1 MDNEFIHE
9 SQDIVIG
16 NDCGR
21 FVVSVKV
28 EVGSNDMVTLPVAV
42 WNYGAIVSALIR
54 SRYSENEV
62 EAIMRNLLGK
72 KMDAENEFEALN
84 TWCNQCKTRAAYLMN
99 LGEKEYDLV
108 SEEWQERCKATLE
121 KAKKEKLAAILAYD
135 TSDKVNGFILN
146 GMLIPWSKNDPNS
159 PNVEKRMGLRQ
170 NIADKVAL
178 GEKNISIWLK
188 GMSFTMPCAQAEV
201 LMRSIENYAYEC
213 FNVTAAH
220 KKAVSE
226 LTTIEEVEAYDYK
239 AGYPKMLEMS
249 VE

>member
-1 MDNEFIHE
+1 MNENLVNE
-9 SQDIVIG
+9 SQDIEITY
-16 NDCGR
+16 DCGR

-28 EVGSNDMVTLPVAV
+28 GMGSEDMVTLPVAV

-54 SRYSENEV
+54 YKYSESEV

-135 TSDKVNGFILN
+135 TSSDVNGFMLN
-146 GMLIPWSKNDPNS
+146 GNKVWLDKETRVGLMNSTQITRDMGHDTTTLWFDGYKLEVRCDMAIMLLSS
-159 PNVEKRMGLRQ
+159 LEMY
-170 NIADKVAL
+170 AL
-178 GEKNISIWLK
+178 
-188 GMSFTMPCAQAEV
+188 
-201 LMRSIENYAYEC
+201 EC

-239 AGYPKMLEMS
+239 TGYPKQLDIKL
-249 VE
+249 

>member
-1 MDNEFIHE
+1 MNENLVNE
-9 SQDIVIG
+9 SQDIEITY
-16 NDCGR
+16 DCGR
-21 FVVSVKV
+21 FVASVKV
-28 EVGSNDMVTLPVAV
+28 GMGSDRMVTLPVAV

-54 SRYSENEV
+54 SRYSQSEV

-72 KMDAENEFEALN
+72 KMDAADEFEALN

-135 TSDKVNGFILN
+135 TSSDVNGFMLN
-146 GMLIPWSKNDPNS
+146 GNKVWLDKETRVGLMNSTQITRDMGHDTTTLWFDGYKLEVRCDMAIMLLSS
-159 PNVEKRMGLRQ
+159 LEM
-170 NIADKVAL
+170 
-178 GEKNISIWLK
+178 
-188 GMSFTMPCAQAEV
+188 
-201 LMRSIENYAYEC
+201 YAMEC

-239 AGYPKMLEMS
+239 TGYPKQLDINL
-249 VE
+249 

>member
-1 MDNEFIHE
+1 MNENLVNE
-9 SQDIVIG
+9 SQDIEITY
-16 NDCGR
+16 DCGR
-21 FVVSVKV
+21 FVASVKV
-28 EVGSNDMVTLPVAV
+28 GMGSDSMVTLPVAV

-54 SRYSENEV
+54 SRYSESEV

-121 KAKKEKLAAILAYD
+121 KAKKEKLAAIIAYD
-135 TSDKVNGFILN
+135 TSSDVNGFMLN
-146 GMLIPWSKNDPNS
+146 GNKVWLDKETRVGLMNSTQITRDMGHDTTTLWFDGYKLEVRCDMAIMLLSS
-159 PNVEKRMGLRQ
+159 LEMY
-170 NIADKVAL
+170 AL
-178 GEKNISIWLK
+178 
-188 GMSFTMPCAQAEV
+188 
-201 LMRSIENYAYEC
+201 EC

-226 LTTIEEVEAYDYK
+226 LTTIEEVDAYDYK
-239 AGYPKMLEMS
+239 TGYPKQLDIKL
-249 VE
+249 

>member
-28 EVGSNDMVTLPVAV
+28 GMGSERMVTLPVAV
-42 WNYGAIVSALIR
+42 WNYDAIVSALIR
-54 SRYSENEV
+54 SRYSESEV
-62 EAIMRNLLGK
+62 EAIIRNLLSK

-135 TSDKVNGFILN
+135 TSSDVNGFMLN
-146 GMLIPWSKNDPNS
+146 GNKVWLDKGTRVGLMNS
-159 PNVEKRMGLRQ
+159 TT
-170 NIADKVAL
+170 IAKSAGQKTTTLWLGSMKLVVDCDKAIQLLSAL
-178 GEKNISIWLK
+178 E
-188 GMSFTMPCAQAEV
+188 M
-201 LMRSIENYAYEC
+201 YALEC
-213 FNVTAAH
+213 FNVTASH
-220 KKAVSE
+220 KQAVSE
-226 LTTIEEVEAYDYK
+226 LTTIEDVEAYDYK
-239 AGYPKMLEMS
+239 SGYPKMLEMNI
-249 VE
+249 

>member
-1 MDNEFIHE
+1 MNENLVNE
-9 SQDIVIG
+9 SQDIEITY
-16 NDCGR
+16 DCGR
-21 FVVSVKV
+21 FVASVKV
-28 EVGSNDMVTLPVAV
+28 GMGSERMVTLPVAV

-54 SRYSENEV
+54 SRYSESEV

-108 SEEWQERCKATLE
+108 SEEWRDRCKATLE
-121 KAKKEKLAAILAYD
+121 KAKKEKLEAILAYD
-135 TSDKVNGFILN
+135 TSSDVNGFMLN
-146 GMLIPWSKNDPNS
+146 GNKVWIDKETRVGLMNSIQITRDMGQDTTTLWFDGYKLEVRCDMAIMLLSS
-159 PNVEKRMGLRQ
+159 LEMY
-170 NIADKVAL
+170 AL
-178 GEKNISIWLK
+178 
-188 GMSFTMPCAQAEV
+188 
-201 LMRSIENYAYEC
+201 EC

-239 AGYPKMLEMS
+239 VGYPKQLDIKL
-249 VE
+249 

>member
-1 MDNEFIHE
+1 MDNEFMHE
-9 SQDIVIG
+9 SQIVIG

-28 EVGSNDMVTLPVAV
+28 GMGSEDMVTLPVAV

-54 SRYSENEV
+54 SRYSQSEV

-135 TSDKVNGFILN
+135 TSSDVNGFMLN
-146 GMLIPWSKNDPNS
+146 GNKVWLDKETRVGLMNSTQITRDLGHDTTTLWFDGYKLEVRCDMAIMLLSS
-159 PNVEKRMGLRQ
+159 LEMY
-170 NIADKVAL
+170 AL
-178 GEKNISIWLK
+178 
-188 GMSFTMPCAQAEV
+188 
-201 LMRSIENYAYEC
+201 EC

-239 AGYPKMLEMS
+239 TGYPKQLDIKL
-249 VE
+249 

>member
-1 MDNEFIHE
+1 MNENLVNE
-9 SQDIVIG
+9 SQDIEITY
-16 NDCGR
+16 DCGR
-21 FVVSVKV
+21 FVASVKV
-28 EVGSNDMVTLPVAV
+28 GMGSDRMVTLPVAV

-54 SRYSENEV
+54 SRYSQSEV

-108 SEEWQERCKATLE
+108 SEEWRERCKATLE
-121 KAKKEKLAAILAYD
+121 KAKKEKLEAILAYD
-135 TSDKVNGFILN
+135 TSSDVNGFMLN
-146 GMLIPWSKNDPNS
+146 GNKVWLDKGTRVGLMNSIQITRDMGQDTTTLWFDGYKLEVRCDMAIMLLSS
-159 PNVEKRMGLRQ
+159 LEMY
-170 NIADKVAL
+170 AL
-178 GEKNISIWLK
+178 
-188 GMSFTMPCAQAEV
+188 
-201 LMRSIENYAYEC
+201 EC

-239 AGYPKMLEMS
+239 TGYPKQLDINL
-249 VE
+249 

>member
-1 MDNEFIHE
+1 MNENLVNE
-9 SQDIVIG
+9 SQDIEITY
-16 NDCGR
+16 DCGR
-21 FVVSVKV
+21 FVASVKV
-28 EVGSNDMVTLPVAV
+28 GMGSNDMVTLPVAV

-54 SRYSENEV
+54 SRYSESEV

-135 TSDKVNGFILN
+135 TSSDVNGFMLN
-146 GMLIPWSKNDPNS
+146 GNKVWLDKETRVGLMNSTQITRDLGHDTTTLWFDGYKLEVRCDMAIMLLSS
-159 PNVEKRMGLRQ
+159 LEMY
-170 NIADKVAL
+170 AL
-178 GEKNISIWLK
+178 
-188 GMSFTMPCAQAEV
+188 
-201 LMRSIENYAYEC
+201 EC

-239 AGYPKMLEMS
+239 TGYPKQLDIKL
-249 VE
+249 

>member
-1 MDNEFIHE
+1 MNENLVNE
-9 SQDIVIG
+9 SQDIEITY
-16 NDCGR
+16 DCGR
-21 FVVSVKV
+21 FVASVKV
-28 EVGSNDMVTLPVAV
+28 GMGSDRMVTLPVAV

-54 SRYSENEV
+54 IRYSESEV

-108 SEEWQERCKATLE
+108 SEEWRERCKATLE
-121 KAKKEKLAAILAYD
+121 KAKKDKLAAILAYD
-135 TSDKVNGFILN
+135 TSSDVNGFMLN
-146 GMLIPWSKNDPNS
+146 GNKVWLDKGTRVGLMNSIQITRDMGQDTTTLWFDGYKLEVRCDMAIMLLSS
-159 PNVEKRMGLRQ
+159 LEMY
-170 NIADKVAL
+170 AL
-178 GEKNISIWLK
+178 
-188 GMSFTMPCAQAEV
+188 
-201 LMRSIENYAYEC
+201 EC

-239 AGYPKMLEMS
+239 TGYPKQLDINL
-249 VE
+249 

>member
-1 MDNEFIHE
+1 MDNEFMHE

-28 EVGSNDMVTLPVAV
+28 GMGSEDMVTLPVAV

-54 SRYSENEV
+54 SRYSQSEV

-121 KAKKEKLAAILAYD
+121 KAKKEKLASILAYD
-135 TSDKVNGFILN
+135 TSSDVNGFMLN
-146 GMLIPWSKNDPNS
+146 GNKVWLDKETRVGLMNSTQITRDLGHDTTTLWFDGYKLEVRCDMAIMLLSS
-159 PNVEKRMGLRQ
+159 LEMY
-170 NIADKVAL
+170 AL
-178 GEKNISIWLK
+178 
-188 GMSFTMPCAQAEV
+188 
-201 LMRSIENYAYEC
+201 EC

-239 AGYPKMLEMS
+239 TGYPKQLDIKL
-249 VE
+249 

>member
-28 EVGSNDMVTLPVAV
+28 EVGSDDMVTLPVAV

-135 TSDKVNGFILN
+135 TSSDVNGFMLN
-146 GMLIPWSKNDPNS
+146 GNKVWLDKETRVGLMNSTQITRDMGQDTTTLWFDGYKLEVRCDMAIMLLSS
-159 PNVEKRMGLRQ
+159 LEMY
-170 NIADKVAL
+170 AL
-178 GEKNISIWLK
+178 
-188 GMSFTMPCAQAEV
+188 
-201 LMRSIENYAYEC
+201 EC

-239 AGYPKMLEMS
+239 TGYPKQLDIKL
-249 VE
+249 

>member
-1 MDNEFIHE
+1 MDNKFMYEE
-9 SQDIVIG
+9 QDIVIDY
-16 NDCGR
+16 DCGR
-21 FVVSVKV
+21 FVASVKV
-28 EVGSNDMVTLPVAV
+28 DMGSEDMVTLPVAV

-54 SRYSENEV
+54 YKYSENEV

-72 KMDAENEFEALN
+72 KMDAADEFEALN

-135 TSDKVNGFILN
+135 TSSDVNGFMLN
-146 GMLIPWSKNDPNS
+146 GNKVWLDKETRVGLMNSTQITRDLGHDTTTLWFDGYKLEVRCDMAIMLLSS
-159 PNVEKRMGLRQ
+159 LEMY
-170 NIADKVAL
+170 AL
-178 GEKNISIWLK
+178 
-188 GMSFTMPCAQAEV
+188 
-201 LMRSIENYAYEC
+201 EC

-239 AGYPKMLEMS
+239 TGYPKQLDIKL
-249 VE
+249 